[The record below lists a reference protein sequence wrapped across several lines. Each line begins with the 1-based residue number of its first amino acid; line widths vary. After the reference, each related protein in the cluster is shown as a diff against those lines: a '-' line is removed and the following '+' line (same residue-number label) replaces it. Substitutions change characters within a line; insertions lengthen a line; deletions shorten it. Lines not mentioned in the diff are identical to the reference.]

1 MITAI
6 DKVFYKNLTS
16 LMIKLNK
23 PGIEGNLFSLIKGI
37 CKNQQLTS
45 YLIKTD
51 KIRNKTKIFTLT
63 LLFNVILEVVT
74 NVIKQGK
81 EAKDTHIEKEWVK
94 QSFICTQLYIEN
106 SKIFTPIKN
115 CKFSSYMIQDQY
127 KK

>member
-81 EAKDTHIEKEWVK
+81 EAKDTHIEKE
-94 QSFICTQLYIEN
+94 
-106 SKIFTPIKN
+106 
-115 CKFSSYMIQDQY
+115 
-127 KK
+127 